1 MNNTDRENFGSRA
14 AVIMALA
21 GSAIGLGNIWR
32 FPYMVGEYG
41 GAAFILIYIVCSFLL
56 SLPILFSESVIGR
69 KTHLSTF
76 GAMNELAPHSK
87 WKWLGLLTVI
97 TPLII
102 VSYYSVVG
110 GWAIDYLFKSATL
123 SFTPDKAEAVTGMFG
138 EFASS
143 VWGPI
148 VCLFIFLA
156 LTALIVFL
164 GVKKGIEK
172 FSNVSIP
179 ILFVLIVAITI
190 YSVTL
195 PGAGDGVMYL
205 VRPDFSKLTSGAFSA
220 ALGQSFFSLSLGVG
234 TMLTYSSYVNEKENL
249 MASGAGTAVSDLM
262 FAVLAGF
269 AVMPAVFAAGITPSA
284 GPGLV
289 FETLPYIFA
298 KMGGGGQLISCAVAI
313 LFFLTILVAALTSSV
328 SILEVGV
335 AYLVEEKGVSRSK
348 ATIVLF
354 FATFALGVL
363 CSLSFGPLSD
373 VKILGNNIFNFCDKM
388 CSNYLMTLGALL
400 FSVFVGWK
408 MDKKTVRDELTNGGT
423 IKVNCKLFPAVY
435 FLIKYVAPVAITV
448 IFISGLLG

>member
-1 MNNTDRENFGSRA
+1 MSDRENFGSRA

-41 GAAFILIYIVCSFLL
+41 GAAFILIYIVCSFVL

-76 GAMNELAPHSK
+76 GAMNALAPHSK

-110 GWAIDYLFKSATL
+110 GWAIEYLVKSATL
-123 SFTPDKAEAVTGMFG
+123 SFTPEKAEAVTGMFG
-138 EFASS
+138 EFVSS
-143 VWGPI
+143 VPGPI
-148 VCLFIFLA
+148 ICLFIFLA

-172 FSNVSIP
+172 FSNISIP
-179 ILFVLIVAITI
+179 ILFVLIVAIAI
-190 YSVTL
+190 YSISL
-195 PGAGDGVMYL
+195 PGAGEGVRYL
-205 VRPDFSKLTSGAFSA
+205 VKPDFSKLTPGAFSA

-234 TMLTYSSYVNEKENL
+234 TMLTYSSYVSEKENL
-249 MASGAGTAVSDLM
+249 LASGVGTAVSDLL
-262 FAVLAGF
+262 FAMLAGF
-269 AVMPAVFAAGITPSA
+269 AIMPAVFAAGIAPSA

-298 KMGGGGQLISCAVAI
+298 KMGDGGQVVSCFVAI
-313 LFFLTILVAALTSSV
+313 LFFVTILVAALTSSV
-328 SILEVGV
+328 SIFEVGV
-335 AYLVEEKGVSRSK
+335 AYLVEEKGVTRCK
-348 ATIVLF
+348 ASISLF
-354 FATFALGVL
+354 LLTFAAGVI
-363 CSLSFGPLSD
+363 CSLSFGPLAG
-373 VKILGNNIFNFCDKM
+373 VKILGENIFNFCDKM
-388 CSNYLMTLGALL
+388 CSNYLMTIGALL

-408 MDKKTVRDELTNGGT
+408 MDKETVRDELTNGGT
-423 IKVNCKLFPAVY
+423 IKANSKLFPVVY
-435 FLIKYVAPVAITV
+435 FLIRYIAPVTIAV
-448 IFISGLLG
+448 IFISGLI

>member
-1 MNNTDRENFGSRA
+1 MSDRENFGSRA
-14 AVIMALA
+14 AVIMAFA

-41 GAAFILIYIVCSFLL
+41 GAAFILIYIVCSFVL

-76 GAMNELAPHSK
+76 GAMNALAPNSK

-110 GWAIDYLFKSATL
+110 GWAIEYLVKSATF
-123 SFTPDKAEAVTGMFG
+123 SFTPDRAEAVTGMFG

-143 VWGPI
+143 VWKPI
-148 VCLFIFLA
+148 VCLFIFLSM
-156 LTALIVFL
+156 TALIVFL

-172 FSNVSIP
+172 FSNISIP
-179 ILFVLIVAITI
+179 ILFVLIVSIAV

-195 PGAGDGVMYL
+195 PGAGEGVRYL
-205 VRPDFSKLTSGAFSA
+205 VKPDFSKLTPGAFSA

-234 TMLTYSSYVNEKENL
+234 TMLTYSSYVSKDENL

-262 FAVLAGF
+262 FAMLAGF
-269 AVMPAVFAAGITPSA
+269 AIMPAVFAAGITPSA

-298 KMGGGGQLISCAVAI
+298 KMGAGGQIVSGLVAI
-313 LFFLTILVAALTSSV
+313 LFFLTILVAALTSSI

-335 AYLVEEKGVSRSK
+335 AYLVEEKGFSRPR
-348 ATIVLF
+348 ATILLF
-354 FATFALGVL
+354 FSTFAVGVL
-363 CSLSFGPLSD
+363 CSLSFGPLSGF
-373 VKILGNNIFNFCDKM
+373 KILGESIFNFCDKM
-388 CSNYLMTLGALL
+388 CSNYLMTIGALL

-423 IKVNCKLFPAVY
+423 LKVNNKLFPIVY
-435 FLIKYVAPVAITV
+435 FLIKYIAPVTIAV
-448 IFISGLLG
+448 IFITGLVG

>member
-1 MNNTDRENFGSRA
+1 MSDRENFGSRA
-14 AVIMALA
+14 AVIMAFA

-41 GAAFILIYIVCSFLL
+41 GAAFILIYIVCSFVL

-69 KTHLSTF
+69 KTHLSTI
-76 GAMNELAPHSK
+76 GAMNALAPDSK

-110 GWAIDYLFKSATL
+110 GWSIEYLVKSATF

-138 EFASS
+138 EFVSS
-143 VWGPI
+143 TWGP
-148 VCLFIFLA
+148 VACLFIFLS

-172 FSNVSIP
+172 FSNISIP
-179 ILFVLIVAITI
+179 ILFVLIVAIAI

-195 PGAGDGVMYL
+195 PGAGEGVKYL
-205 VRPDFSKLTSGAFSA
+205 VKLDFSKLTPRAFSA

-234 TMLTYSSYVNEKENL
+234 TMLTYSSYVSKNENL
-249 MASGAGTAVSDLM
+249 IVSGAGTAVSDLL
-262 FAVLAGF
+262 FAMLAGF
-269 AVMPAVFAAGITPSA
+269 AIMPAVFAAGITPSA

-298 KMGGGGQLISCAVAI
+298 EMGAGGQAVSCLVAI
-313 LFFLTILVAALTSSV
+313 LFFLTILVAALTSSI
-328 SILEVGV
+328 SIFEVGV
-335 AYLVEEKGVSRSK
+335 AYLVEEKGVSRHK

-354 FATFALGVL
+354 FATFIVGVL

-373 VKILGNNIFNFCDKM
+373 VKILGEGIFSFCDNL
-388 CSNYLMTLGALL
+388 CSNYLMTLGAFL
-400 FSVFVGWK
+400 FSVFVGWR
-408 MDKKTVRDELTNGGT
+408 MDSKDVRDELTNGGSL
-423 IKVNCKLFPAVY
+423 KLNNKLFPVVY
-435 FLIKYVAPVAITV
+435 FLIKYVAPVTIAV
-448 IFISGLLG
+448 IFFTGLVG